1 MQLYNQEI
9 DTKALPFDLEDCRK
23 ELGLLKNAVIKC
35 PGVYLLHM
43 CSISGSCL
51 SHDLYVVMENAPISR
66 EARAYGK
73 ALSAHP
79 DMLLYP
85 VTEEDFSYKIIEFEV
100 TKFYMEHDLPASA
113 GESLHS
119 LALYGSELCPE
130 YFGAF
135 PAPRVTPWGYMTRYK
150 TIQPGVFWI
159 ETDQCTT
166 ALAISYIMEDD
177 LSEEVSALARLT
189 DFDKEHGID
198 ETMGYLF
205 FEEKNMCLVIFELLR
220 SSPGLKWDK
229 VDEPALMNAV
239 WKGFPEYA
247 TSYNLSE
254 RRGSHDILGKVL
266 KHFDPC
272 QELKCS
278 PKDMIT
284 LSPDAGL
291 DFFRF

>member
-166 ALAISYIMEDD
+166 ALAIASRSTVVGI
-177 LSEEVSALARLT
+177 SGTSRLPVPSMR
-189 DFDKEHGID
+189 E
-198 ETMGYLF
+198 
-205 FEEKNMCLVIFELLR
+205 
-220 SSPGLKWDK
+220 
-229 VDEPALMNAV
+229 
-239 WKGFPEYA
+239 
-247 TSYNLSE
+247 
-254 RRGSHDILGKVL
+254 
-266 KHFDPC
+266 
-272 QELKCS
+272 
-278 PKDMIT
+278 
-284 LSPDAGL
+284 
-291 DFFRF
+291 